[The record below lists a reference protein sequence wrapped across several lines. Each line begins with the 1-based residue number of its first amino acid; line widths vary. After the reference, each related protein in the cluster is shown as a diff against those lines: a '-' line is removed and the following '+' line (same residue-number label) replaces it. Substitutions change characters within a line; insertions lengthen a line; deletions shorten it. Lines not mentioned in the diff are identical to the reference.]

1 MENDEAH
8 SVVLC
13 GPLSSCC
20 RTGRLHLQSAILS
33 HTFTFLPPPYAQSDP
48 LISPPC
54 PSRPCGPMP
63 SPMLPLAWSQQ
74 QKVKEQDRVCR
85 SAFYGV
91 PEDLTMETGESKPTR
106 VCLSCLA
113 RAKTWSKVWCT
124 SHGRRAGDDGTR
136 HARSEELH
144 FG

>member
-1 MENDEAH
+1 
-8 SVVLC
+8 
-13 GPLSSCC
+13 
-20 RTGRLHLQSAILS
+20 
-33 HTFTFLPPPYAQSDP
+33 
-48 LISPPC
+48 
-54 PSRPCGPMP
+54 MP

-74 QKVKEQDRVCR
+74 QNVKEQARVCR
-85 SAFYGV
+85 SAFFGM

-144 FG
+144 FGWFAHLGPLSLTTCLLERASFTQWYGLNLDH

>member
-20 RTGRLHLQSAILS
+20 RTGRLDSQSAILS

-54 PSRPCGPMP
+54 CLGSNSTG
-63 SPMLPLAWSQQ
+63 SYTVA
-74 QKVKEQDRVCR
+74 
-85 SAFYGV
+85 
-91 PEDLTMETGESKPTR
+91 LT
-106 VCLSCLA
+106 
-113 RAKTWSKVWCT
+113 
-124 SHGRRAGDDGTR
+124 
-136 HARSEELH
+136 
-144 FG
+144 